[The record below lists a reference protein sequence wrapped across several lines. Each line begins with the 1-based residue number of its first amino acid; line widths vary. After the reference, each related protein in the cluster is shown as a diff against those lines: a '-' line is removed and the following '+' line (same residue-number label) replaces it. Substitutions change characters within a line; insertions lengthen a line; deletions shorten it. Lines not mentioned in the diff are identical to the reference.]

1 MLPEFS
7 EHGKWGGNKVNAIAV
22 DHLQRLN
29 IATDLGLL
37 IINSNKIDPY
47 DLMLM
52 NRDVNKTIEYYNI
65 DKLQKERENL
75 ISNLPDNSE
84 SKKVVEQVTD
94 LKNQIYDLQK
104 SKVSFAKDFKLKTSD
119 FKTINIDSVDT
130 EIHRITKKHSELLL
144 TLKEK
149 NPVIYQTLKIP
160 PLEIAG
166 IRRKLKKDE
175 CIVQYIPLNNKLIIQ
190 MITKDKLI
198 LKEVVVPKKDLF
210 NLSLIAS
217 DLLSDKKLVR
227 GSMPKSTKKTGVKVN
242 LDEIL
247 EQLYNNLISPI
258 QRDLLPYKHK
268 VQIIAEGALNY
279 VPFESLITKDGKDKI
294 HYAAENFKFIY
305 LSSLFMRQLLF
316 KFPELQNNSYLFVGD
331 PDSSLPHARK
341 EVEEI
346 AQKFTKNTTLLV
358 GKKAKV
364 NAFRKSSKSK
374 GIIHLATHGFVDR
387 KTIKDS
393 WLLFAD
399 SKLKLSEVYGL
410 DLQETELMVLS
421 ACETGLGKDGIE
433 TTTLARAFANAGVQN
448 LIASLWKVND
458 ESTKILMN
466 RFYDNVKSGASYIDA
481 LHDAQMHLMTYND
494 GQFKSP
500 KYWAPF
506 ILIGKP

>member
-1 MLPEFS
+1 M
-7 EHGKWGGNKVNAIAV
+7 
-22 DHLQRLN
+22 
-29 IATDLGLL
+29 
-37 IINSNKIDPY
+37 
-47 DLMLM
+47 
-52 NRDVNKTIEYYNI
+52 
-65 DKLQKERENL
+65 
-75 ISNLPDNSE
+75 
-84 SKKVVEQVTD
+84 
-94 LKNQIYDLQK
+94 
-104 SKVSFAKDFKLKTSD
+104 
-119 FKTINIDSVDT
+119 
-130 EIHRITKKHSELLL
+130 
-144 TLKEK
+144 
-149 NPVIYQTLKIP
+149 
-160 PLEIAG
+160 
-166 IRRKLKKDE
+166 
-175 CIVQYIPLNNKLIIQ
+175 
-190 MITKDKLI
+190 
-198 LKEVVVPKKDLF
+198 
-210 NLSLIAS
+210 IAS
-217 DLLSDKKLVR
+217 DLLSDRGLVR
-227 GSMPKSTKKTGVKVN
+227 GTVTKSNKKPGVKVN

-258 QRDLLPYKHK
+258 QRDLLPFKNK

-279 VPFESLITKDGKDKI
+279 VPFESLITKDGKDKV

-305 LSSLFMRQLLF
+305 LSSLYMRQLLF

-346 AQKFTKNTTLLV
+346 AGKFTENTTLLI

-364 NAFRKSSKSK
+364 KAFKNSSKSK

-393 WLLFAD
+393 WLLFSD

-410 DLQETELMVLS
+410 DLDETELMVLS
-421 ACETGLGKDGIE
+421 ACETGLGKDGVE

-466 RFYDNVKSGASYIDA
+466 RFYDNVKSGSSYLDA
-481 LHDAQMHLMTYND
+481 LHNAQMHLMSYND